1 MTAAI
6 IANLEKLLGGPRD
19 GALLRYSLG
28 NELLKSGNPA
38 AAAVRLREA
47 LERDPH
53 HTAAWKLLG
62 KALAE
67 SGLQEEALV
76 AYRQGITNAE
86 AKGDLQAAKEM
97 TVFAKRLEKALAGS

>member
-1 MTAAI
+1 MTTAI

-28 NELLKSGNPA
+28 NEWLKAGDPA
-38 AAAVRLREA
+38 QAAVCLRA
-47 LERDPH
+47 AIARDGQYS
-53 HTAAWKLLG
+53 AAWKLLG

-67 SGLQEEALV
+67 SGDLAAARA
-76 AYRQGITNAE
+76 AYAEGIRVAE

-97 TVFAKRLEKALAGS
+97 AVFARRLGKPD